1 MLGDY
6 DPKCYEESNNMDM
19 IKPLKAPDFV
29 FSQNSNYSSKES
41 LLSGEEF
48 TRKFDSGD
56 HLRREEIMAYKC
68 NNDKAHRKLDFS
80 PPSSPTL
87 INSENIEP
95 LKVPDLSISKEN
107 KFKRPISRKKVH
119 PCDVSNLTHN
129 RYITRREEQSSSK
142 IRPQQQTKNLVMKKE
157 EEKRNKFIILPPN
170 KPKRE
175 KLLNTK
181 NKTSSSEEGRKKLHD
196 KLLIREGYKAM
207 LSDKHRTTTSS
218 LTSNSLKKSEKS
230 PNSESRFLKI
240 KKNSRPKLSQETS
253 EEIQSMSSSD
263 QHNLNDPPHF
273 TLRLG
278 GLSSNQNSEEPK
290 YSDSFSAATSSTNIE
305 TKFSDENPIP
315 ERLLDPRRISFRG
328 ESYSPQPE
336 FCDLVAPDIN
346 LMIRNKRKK
355 QAGSKETDSD
365 STTQRDTEK
374 EVGNFFFGN
383 LRKLSSLQSLL
394 INKFNV
400 YNFFYYRAN
409 SSQK

>member
-1 MLGDY
+1 
-6 DPKCYEESNNMDM
+6 MDM

-41 LLSGEEF
+41 LLSSEEF
-48 TRKFDSGD
+48 SRKLDGVD
-56 HLRREEIMAYKC
+56 HHRREEIMTYEC
-68 NNDKAHRKLDFS
+68 NNDKAHRKLHFS

-95 LKVPDLSISKEN
+95 LKAPDLSISKEN
-107 KFKRPISRKKVH
+107 KLKRPISRKKVH

-129 RYITRREEQSSSK
+129 RYITKREEQSSSK
-142 IRPQQQTKNLVMKKE
+142 IRPQPQTKNLVVKKE

-196 KLLIREGYKAM
+196 KILIKEGYKAM
-207 LSDKHRTTTSS
+207 LSDKYRTTASS
-218 LTSNSLKKSEKS
+218 LTSNSSKKSEKS
-230 PNSESRFLKI
+230 SNADSRFMKI
-240 KKNSRPKLSQETS
+240 KKNPRSKFSQETS
-253 EEIQSMSSSD
+253 EEIQTMSSSD
-263 QHNLNDPPHF
+263 QHGLSDQPHF

-278 GLSSNQNSEEPK
+278 NQNLDEPK

-328 ESYSPQPE
+328 ESY
-336 FCDLVAPDIN
+336 
-346 LMIRNKRKK
+346 
-355 QAGSKETDSD
+355 
-365 STTQRDTEK
+365 
-374 EVGNFFFGN
+374 
-383 LRKLSSLQSLL
+383 
-394 INKFNV
+394 
-400 YNFFYYRAN
+400 
-409 SSQK
+409 